1 MIAPNARPILDN
13 GREGSPLS
21 ARHIEVR
28 EEKQNDRTDTRITVC
43 VPDSGRVLGHIR
55 ASAGRQRA
63 ILGEIERPSAGR
75 QRAILEEIERPRIEA
90 EKRAN
95 SKRLPLSFWLLGLY
109 DAYGFEMEEQAWR
122 DAKEAARQAR
132 AQRRA
137 QRNGRIE
144 Y

>member
-1 MIAPNARPILDN
+1 MIALTLALLFVCLIL
-13 GREGSPLS
+13 
-21 ARHIEVR
+21 A
-28 EEKQNDRTDTRITVC
+28 
-43 VPDSGRVLGHIR
+43 VLWHIR

-95 SKRLPLSFWLLGLY
+95 SERLPLSFWLLGLY

>member
-1 MIAPNARPILDN
+1 MIALTLALLFVCLIL
-13 GREGSPLS
+13 
-21 ARHIEVR
+21 A
-28 EEKQNDRTDTRITVC
+28 
-43 VPDSGRVLGHIR
+43 VLVHIR
-55 ASAGRQRA
+55 A
-63 ILGEIERPSAGR
+63 SAGR

-95 SKRLPLSFWLLGLY
+95 SERLPLSFWLLGLY

-122 DAKEAARQAR
+122 DAKEAARQAS

>member
-1 MIAPNARPILDN
+1 MIALTLALLFVCLIL
-13 GREGSPLS
+13 
-21 ARHIEVR
+21 A
-28 EEKQNDRTDTRITVC
+28 
-43 VPDSGRVLGHIR
+43 VLWHIR
-55 ASAGRQRA
+55 A
-63 ILGEIERPSAGR
+63 SAGR

-95 SKRLPLSFWLLGLY
+95 SERLPLSLWLLGLY

-132 AQRRA
+132 AQR
-137 QRNGRIE
+137 NGRIE